1 MRGRKRGPAA
11 EGQRNVFKNGKSGTK
26 APRPKEKSKFQ
37 RVVPRRK
44 RAIPPLEKLWRVKR
58 ERDRRACCCVG
69 ENCAEEIEDE
79 TKREGDSTSE
89 MNLSQAM
96 AKSSNFSSA
105 ATLFLKLYC

>member
-1 MRGRKRGPAA
+1 MFSRTEKVVQKLLGHKRNQNFRELFR
-11 EGQRNVFKNGKSGTK
+11 EGSEQFRRWKSCGEWK
-26 APRPKEKSKFQ
+26 
-37 RVVPRRK
+37 
-44 RAIPPLEKLWRVKR
+44 